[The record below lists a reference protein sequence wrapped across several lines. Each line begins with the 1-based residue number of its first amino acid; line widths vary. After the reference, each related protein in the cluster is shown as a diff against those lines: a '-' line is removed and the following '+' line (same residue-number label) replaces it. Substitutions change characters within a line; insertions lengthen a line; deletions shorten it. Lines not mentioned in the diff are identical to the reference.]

1 MTSIE
6 AQKRPPSS
14 ADAAEDS
21 SNQVQSVMR
30 AMKIMNCIAEA
41 EDGIQLMELALRVG
55 LAASTTH
62 RLLTSLQQ
70 GRYVRF
76 DAERRLW
83 YMGVQAFING
93 NAFANTRDV
102 VTLARPHLRELMK
115 ESDETANLAVE
126 DRGDV
131 IYLLQVE
138 CRHLMRALAGPG
150 ARVPI
155 YCSGSGKAILAAMND
170 GQLNKTLQKVSLHRL
185 TTKTITTLAGL
196 RRELREIRRNGFA
209 IDNEE
214 HSIGV
219 RCVGAAIYNEHSEVF
234 GAVSIS
240 GLASRIPDSKLMELG
255 ALVKARAHLI
265 TAEIGGREPENL
277 MG

>member
-1 MTSIE
+1 MTEMIE
-6 AQKRPPSS
+6 IKRTAVN
-14 ADAAEDS
+14 ADGTEDS
-21 SNQVQSVMR
+21 HNQVQSVMR
-30 AMKIMNCIAEA
+30 AMKIMNCVAEV
-41 EDGIQLMELALRVG
+41 EDGVPLMELALRVG

-76 DAERRLW
+76 DPARRLW
-83 YMGVQAFING
+83 FMGVQAFING

-115 ESDETANLAVE
+115 QSGETVNLAVE
-126 DRGDV
+126 DRSE
-131 IYLLQVE
+131 IIILLQVE

-150 ARVPI
+150 ARAPI
-155 YCSGSGKAILAAMND
+155 YCSASGKAILASMTD
-170 GQLNKTLQKVSLHRL
+170 GQLNKVLQKVSLHRL
-185 TTKTITTLAGL
+185 TSSTITTLAAL
-196 RRELREIRRNGFA
+196 RRELREVRRLGYA

-219 RCVGAAIYNEHSEVF
+219 RCVGSAIYNEHSEVF

-240 GLASRIPDSKLMELG
+240 GLASRIPDGRLAELG

-265 TAEIGGREPENL
+265 TAEIGGREPEL
-277 MG
+277 AMS